1 MDFQIMNLDDM
12 VKDLGFKNFAELSA
26 RLPDKDARDEAGK
39 TLLHHACA
47 GGDVEKVQ
55 VLLERGLDINQG
67 DYDGET
73 PLHYAACFG
82 HAAVAKFLI
91 DKGAD
96 VEATNDL
103 HNKPKYIAELYEHPN
118 VADLIKAEIDRCSL
132 QASVAQA
139 QAQTI
144 KKKAKAYI

>member
-1 MDFQIMNLDDM
+1 MDLQIMNVDDM
-12 VKDLGFKNFAELSA
+12 VKDLGFENFAELSA

-47 GGDVEKVQ
+47 GGDVEKVK
-55 VLLERGLDINQG
+55 VLVERGLDINEG

-82 HAAVAKFLI
+82 HAAVAEFLI

-103 HNKPKYIAELYEHPN
+103 YNKPKYIAELYEHHD
-118 VADLIKAEIDRCSL
+118 VADIIRIEIDRRSL
-132 QASVAQA
+132 QANVAQT
-139 QAQTI
+139 QVQPG